1 MFLSNHL
8 FPNGLLPVMSNRRI
22 ASARFLCLL
31 ASLVCLGLP
40 TDTYGGQ
47 GTASRSSGT
56 STKKLSLKK
65 TPASSRSSA
74 TAASRKRRTSRAA
87 VAARALRDAQEPRFK
102 LDASG
107 ALVPDVR
114 AEAAII
120 YDSATGHVLWE
131 SNSTNQRSIASI
143 TKVMT
148 AAVFVENSPDLS
160 ESVVVDRSDVRAA
173 STTYLRAGYTVTKG
187 DLLHL
192 TLIAS
197 DNAAARALARITP
210 PHPLLW
216 LVARVSPYGTV
227 GFIERMNE
235 KAKELGLKSTSYA
248 DPSGLLSAN
257 VSSAY
262 DMAKLITYVSGD
274 ERIAGVMR
282 KQNYTVNAGRRVIN
296 IHSTNQLVMRGD
308 VDVQAGKTGF
318 IRSAGYCLATLL
330 RLPQGPEIAV
340 VVLGAKSNAG
350 RFWETRHLLNWF
362 STKAQDLLGVAP
374 VEASELSGTKN

>member
-1 MFLSNHL
+1 MPMFLSNHL
-8 FPNGLLPVMSNRRI
+8 FSNELLPVMPNRRTP
-22 ASARFLCLL
+22 SVRFLCLL
-31 ASLVCLGLP
+31 ALVAWLGQP
-40 TDTYGGQ
+40 ADTFAGQ
-47 GTASRSSGT
+47 GTASRSSGAA
-56 STKKLSLKK
+56 TKKLSLKK
-65 TPASSRSSA
+65 TPASRSSRARRSSRA
-74 TAASRKRRTSRAA
+74 TAS
-87 VAARALRDAQEPRFK
+87 ARQLREAQEPRFK
-102 LDASG
+102 LDESG

-148 AAVFVENSPDLS
+148 AAVFVESSPDLS
-160 ESVVVDRSDVRAA
+160 DMVVVDRSDVRAA

-192 TLIAS
+192 ALIAS
-197 DNAAARALARITP
+197 DNAAARALAR
-210 PHPLLW
+210 
-216 LVARVSPYGTV
+216 VSSQGMPK
-227 GFIERMNE
+227 FIDRMND
-235 KAKELGLKSTSYA
+235 KAKELGLTSTHYE
-248 DPSGLLSAN
+248 DPSGLLSSN

-274 ERIAGVMR
+274 ERIASVMR
-282 KQNYTVNAGRRVIN
+282 KQNYTVYAGRRVIN

-330 RLPQGPEIAV
+330 RLPQGPQIAV

-350 RFWETRHLLNWF
+350 RFWETRHLFNWF

-374 VEASELSGTKN
+374 LEAAELNSAKP